1 MMSLSGESPSRTD
14 ARVLDISLEQTS
26 HAPGLAR
33 AAITG
38 FLEGSEIAPARLA
51 TLLLLVSELV
61 TNAVIHSAAP
71 ADTAIVLRARM
82 TEAGAIR
89 VEITD
94 GGRGF
99 TPAPRDPDRPG
110 GGYGL
115 FLVEREAER
124 WGVDREGG
132 TRVWFELPTGP
143 RGSTTL
149 PSPS

>member
-1 MMSLSGESPSRTD
+1 MMSLSGEPSSRTHD
-14 ARVLDISLEQTS
+14 RALRVSLEQS
-26 HAPGLAR
+26 NHAPALAR

-38 FLEGSEIAPARLA
+38 FSDGGEIPPTTLA
-51 TLLLLVSELV
+51 TLLLLVSEVV
-61 TNAVIHSAAP
+61 TNAVIHSKAP
-71 ADTAIVLRARM
+71 GPSEILLCARLNDD
-82 TEAGAIR
+82 GAVR

-94 GGRGF
+94 AGGGF
-99 TPAPRDPDRPG
+99 TPVPRDPDRPG

-143 RGSTTL
+143 V
-149 PSPS
+149 